1 MNVRLKGSICLK
13 SRVLYR
19 AQLAIHLSKMA
30 QSASPSGSSTASLF
44 SEAIGYPVQLA
55 SASPSVVTPSA
66 SPSNNPSGSPSMKP
80 SAVPHDMMETDRSAW
95 VDTDGLSWTG
105 VTAATDSHCAVS
117 PSFVCRT
124 SIGKL
129 LIFPSND
136 DT

>member
-19 AQLAIHLSKMA
+19 AQVANHLSKMA
-30 QSASPSGSSTASLF
+30 Q
-44 SEAIGYPVQLA
+44 
-55 SASPSVVTPSA
+55 
-66 SPSNNPSGSPSMKP
+66 SNNPSGSPSMKP